1 MNAEA
6 VSAILKEGSPI
17 STRIG
22 AHPAWYRNIV
32 YKSEGSLVHLSLVD
46 RYLENVILPGSNI
59 SIKFFNEFFVY
70 MFNGIIHNIYAG
82 CPGCIIVQI
91 IECEEIIN
99 TRLSPRYDT
108 YLPANL
114 KPDWDS
120 MFHFSIITDMSYG
133 GMAFLC
139 THRFDYNEEVL
150 VNAYLPMNQIFQ
162 SRGKVIRRNIRNNT
176 IDYSMQFSEIDEENC
191 SLLSKYFARLDA
203 ENASLYQQY
212 LLLSSK
218 Q

>member
-6 VSAILKEGSPI
+6 VSAILKEGSPA

-22 AHPAWYRNIV
+22 THPAWYRNIV
-32 YKSEGSLVHLSLVD
+32 YKSEGSLVHLSLID
-46 RYLENVILPGSNI
+46 RYLENVVLPGSNI
-59 SIKFFNEFFVY
+59 YIKFFNEFFVY
-70 MFNGIIHNIYAG
+70 LFSGIIHNIYAG
-82 CPGCIIVQI
+82 SPGYIIVQI
-91 IECEEIIN
+91 TECEEIIN

-120 MFHFSIITDMSYG
+120 MHRFSIITDLSYG

-139 THRFDYNEEVL
+139 THRFDSNEEVL
-150 VNAYLPMNQIFQ
+150 VNAYLPFNQIFNT
-162 SRGKVIRRNIRNNT
+162 RGKVVRRNIKNNI
-176 IDYSMQFSEIDEENC
+176 IDYSMQFTETDETNC
-191 SLLSKYFARLDA
+191 SLLSKYFARIDA
-203 ENASLYQQY
+203 EYTALYQQY
-212 LLLSSK
+212 LLASNK